1 MGSDT
6 VVIVSIGFQNSAQ
19 MRLAQD
25 NDVVQTLAPDRSD
38 QPFGKA
44 ILPGEAGAVGLS
56 RMPMARNWRVATAG
70 ADTSAI
76 SMARTLLIA
85 AAGALLATSASA
97 APLMNQNPAISPS
110 SSTEN
115 VRLVCDEYGRCYRTR
130 GPRYCSGGIT
140 ETLTLMGGVV
150 TSNLAMAI
158 ANLAMDT
165 ATVADQA
172 LVLALAAVA
181 GKIAKR

>member
-1 MGSDT
+1 M
-6 VVIVSIGFQNSAQ
+6 N
-19 MRLAQD
+19 M
-25 NDVVQTLAPDRSD
+25 
-38 QPFGKA
+38 
-44 ILPGEAGAVGLS
+44 GAV
-56 RMPMARNWRVATAG
+56 
-70 ADTSAI
+70 
-76 SMARTLLIA
+76 IA
-85 AAGALLATSASA
+85 PA
-97 APLMNQNPAISPS
+97 APVM
-110 SSTEN
+110 
-115 VRLVCDEYGRCYRTR
+115 
-130 GPRYCSGGIT
+130 CSGGIT